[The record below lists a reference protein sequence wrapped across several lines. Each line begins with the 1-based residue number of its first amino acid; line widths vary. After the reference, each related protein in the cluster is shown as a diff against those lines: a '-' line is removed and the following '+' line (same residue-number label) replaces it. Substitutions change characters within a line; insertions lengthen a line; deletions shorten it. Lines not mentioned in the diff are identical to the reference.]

1 MKKINKLGGVF
12 AGALFL
18 LSINTSKGQVS
29 VSPTDDNFITK
40 KDQAQHAEWKEGESQ
55 FPGRPRDWWQL
66 GVGGGSF
73 LVSGDVKPSFGWGAS
88 VHVRKSIGYVFSLK
102 AEYMFGQASGFN
114 YAPSYYKA
122 FPNVDPFTITSSNG
136 NVVSSG
142 DYTTSDAFYANYKIE
157 QHHALSLQMVFN
169 LNNIKFHKKS
179 NKWSLN
185 LIIGLGANLYNTK
198 IDALDEN
205 GQTYASQMTMLANS
219 AGGGTAGQQYDITKL
234 GDRDAVL
241 QEVKGFLDG
250 KYETLAQQNANNL
263 VTIGE
268 NDNRMVLNP
277 FVSVGLSFEY
287 LITPR
292 ISIGLEHQSFL
303 SDDDFFDGKSRKENG
318 ARTSNI
324 DIPHYT
330 SLRLGFNIGRKDKAI
345 QPLWF
350 VNPLIYPMQD
360 IADLKEK
367 LDDDWFRDT
376 DNDGVPDALDEE
388 KDTPPDT
395 EVDSKG
401 RSLDSDGDGVVN
413 SQDKEP
419 YSPPGYPTDEDGVA
433 QVPKPITKDDIKI
446 MPGDPETGKHPTLVI
461 GDEVYDPLGAG
472 DGAGTGTLKDW
483 YLPMVHFDLDKYYMR
498 PEAYEQLQHVA
509 SVMKG
514 YSNLKIVV
522 HGHTDVRSGK
532 EYNDM
537 LSYNRT
543 MTCIDHLV
551 NKYGIDRSRFIVK
564 YNGESENLI
573 DNANKENEHFMNR
586 RVEFYIAEDNA
597 QEQGKPAGD
606 GGVNRKWKY

>member
-1 MKKINKLGGVF
+1 MMKKINQLGGVF
-12 AGALFL
+12 AGALL
-18 LSINTSKGQVS
+18 LFTMNTSHAQIS
-29 VSPTDDNFITK
+29 VNPTDDNFITK
-40 KDQAQHAEWKEGESQ
+40 KDQARHAEWKEGKSQ

-66 GVGGGSF
+66 GIGAGSF
-73 LVSGDVKPSFGWGAS
+73 LIGGDVKPAFGWGAS

-102 AEYMFGQASGFN
+102 AEYMFGQASGLN

-122 FPNVDPFTITSSNG
+122 FPNVKPFTITSSDG
-136 NVVSSG
+136 NVVTQG
-142 DYTTSDAFYANYKIE
+142 DYTISDAFYANYKIE

-185 LIIGLGANLYNTK
+185 LILGLGANLYNTK
-198 IDALDEN
+198 INALDAN
-205 GQTYASQMTMLANS
+205 GQTYAAAMTALA
-219 AGGGTAGQQYDITKL
+219 GKKTDITNL
-234 GDRDAVL
+234 GNRATVL
-241 QEVKGFLDG
+241 QELRGTLDDT
-250 KYETLAQQNANNL
+250 YETLAQQNANNL
-263 VTIGE
+263 VTLGE
-268 NDNRMVLNP
+268 DQNRMVLNP
-277 FVSVGLSFEY
+277 FVNVGLSFEY

-292 ISIGLEHQSFL
+292 ISIGLEHQSFI

-318 ARTSNI
+318 SRTSSI

-330 SLRLGFNIGRKDKAI
+330 SIRLGFHIGKKDKAI

-360 IADLKEK
+360 VADLKEK
-367 LDDDWFRDT
+367 LDDDWFQDT

-419 YSPPGYPTDEDGVA
+419 FSPPGYPTDKEGVA
-433 QVPKPITKDDIKI
+433 QVPKPITPDDVKVI
-446 MPGDPETGKHPTLVI
+446 PGDPETGKHPTLVI
-461 GDEVYDPLGAG
+461 GDEVYDPLGSG
-472 DGAGTGTLKDW
+472 DALNALKDW
-483 YLPMVHFDLDKYYMR
+483 YLPMVHFDLDKYYLR

-514 YSNLKIVV
+514 YPKLKVVV
-522 HGHTDVRSGK
+522 HGHTDVRSSA

-551 NKYGIDRSRFIVK
+551 NKYGIDRSRFILK
-564 YNGESENLI
+564 YNGEVDNLI
-573 DNANKENEHFMNR
+573 DNASKETEHFMNR

-597 QEQGKPAGD
+597 QEQSKPAGD
-606 GGVNRKWKY
+606 GGANRKWKY

>member
-1 MKKINKLGGVF
+1 MMKKINHLGGVF
-12 AGALFL
+12 AGALL
-18 LSINTSKGQVS
+18 LFTMNTSQAQIS
-29 VSPTDDNFITK
+29 VNPTDDNFITK
-40 KDQAQHAEWKEGESQ
+40 KDQSRHAEWKEGKSQ
-55 FPGRPRDWWQL
+55 FPGRPRDWWQI
-66 GVGGGSF
+66 GIGGGSF
-73 LVSGDVKPSFGWGAS
+73 LVSGDVKPAFGWGAS

-102 AEYMFGQASGFN
+102 AEYMFGQASGMN
-114 YAPSYYKA
+114 YSPSYYKA
-122 FPNVDPFTITSSNG
+122 FPNVDPFTITSSDG
-136 NVVSSG
+136 NVVTQG

-185 LIIGLGANLYNTK
+185 LILGLGANLYNTK
-198 IDALDEN
+198 IDALDGN
-205 GQTYASQMTMLANS
+205 NQTYASKMNALAD
-219 AGGGTAGQQYDITKL
+219 GTSGTFDVKKL
-234 GDRDAVL
+234 ADRDAIL
-241 QEVKGFLDG
+241 KEIRGYLDG
-250 KYETLAQQNANNL
+250 TYETLAQQNANNL
-263 VTIGE
+263 VTLGE
-268 NDNRMVLNP
+268 GQNRMVLNP
-277 FVSVGLSFEY
+277 FIAVGLSFEY

-292 ISIGLEHQSFL
+292 ISIGLEHQSFI

-318 ARTSNI
+318 SRTSNI

-330 SLRLGFNIGRKDKAI
+330 SIRLGFHIGSKEKAI

-360 IADLKEK
+360 VADLKEK
-367 LDDDWFRDT
+367 LDDDWFKDT

-419 YSPPGYPTDEDGVA
+419 FSPPGYPTDKDGIA
-433 QVPKPITKDDIKI
+433 QVPKPIVSEDVKVI
-446 MPGDPETGKHPTLVI
+446 PGDPETGKHPTLVI

-472 DGAGTGTLKDW
+472 GVGGGTLKDW
-483 YLPMVHFDLDKYYMR
+483 YLPMVHFDLDKYYLR
-498 PEAYEQLQHVA
+498 PESYEQLLHVA

-514 YSNLKIVV
+514 YPKLKVVV
-522 HGHTDVRSGK
+522 HGHTDVRSSK

-551 NKYGIDRSRFIVK
+551 NKHGIDRSRFIVK
-564 YNGESENLI
+564 YNGEVSNLI
-573 DNANKENEHFMNR
+573 DNANKEQEHFMNR

-606 GGVNRKWKY
+606 GGANRKWKY